1 MKGQV
6 PASWEKMFE
15 GPTNPT
21 SWIRSVNKKG
31 LALSQWVQRVQK
43 GGLLKNP
50 VNLSDLFH
58 PETFLNALR

>member
-1 MKGQV
+1 
-6 PASWEKMFE
+6 MFE